1 MGSWLE
7 FLSLWVTWPLQ
18 RVPYTSYENT
28 HHGKFEKQLHVHR
41 KKKSNHVSRKN
52 TNHIHVV
59 QAFIQKQSL
68 QMYLNILVVFH
79 VLNVCISWL
88 CAE

>member
-1 MGSWLE
+1 MKTLSRKRNWPFHGS
-7 FLSLWVTWPLQ
+7 
-18 RVPYTSYENT
+18 
-28 HHGKFEKQLHVHR
+28 R
-41 KKKSNHVSRKN
+41 KIRKTASRSQKKVSNHVSHKN